1 MAALDFLTSG
11 IPWFYGF
18 FRTYHEVPMHNPA
31 LIIFVDMKDQ
41 LDILIIGAGPI
52 GMACAIEAEKA
63 GLSYVVVEK
72 GVLVNS
78 LFHFPTNMTFFST
91 SNLLEIG
98 NVPFISHTEKP
109 TRREALEYYRRVWE
123 SWNLQINLYEE
134 VNQVT
139 PLGDAYKVETSKG
152 EYQARHL
159 IVATG
164 FYGKSVQM
172 NVPGEELDKVRHYY
186 AEAHPYIGQKVLVV
200 GAANSACDVALE
212 TYLKGADVTMVI
224 RSSEIYPRVKYWIRP
239 NIENRIKEGSI
250 KAYFN
255 SSIREISEKEVVI
268 TTPDGDIT
276 LANDFVLA
284 MTGYQP
290 DYTLLDE
297 IGIKHLDDAYQTPIF
312 HEDTLETNMPRVYLA
327 GVICGGLKTNRLF
340 IENSRVHAEIIVKHI
355 LERNAV
361 PNH

>member
-1 MAALDFLTSG
+1 M
-11 IPWFYGF
+11 
-18 FRTYHEVPMHNPA
+18 N
-31 LIIFVDMKDQ
+31 DQ
-41 LDILIIGAGPI
+41 LDLLIIGAGPI
-52 GMACAIEAEKA
+52 GMACAIEAEKT
-63 GLSYVVVEK
+63 GLSYVVIEK

-98 NVPFISHTEKP
+98 DVPFISHTEKP
-109 TRREALEYYRRVWE
+109 TRREALEYYRRVWQ
-123 SWNLQINLYEE
+123 SWDLKINLYEAVTE
-134 VNQVT
+134 VESRGDVYQVT
-139 PLGDAYKVETSKG
+139 TSKQV
-152 EYQARHL
+152 YHARHL

-172 NVPGEELDKVRHYY
+172 NVPGESLPKVRHYY
-186 AEAHPYIGQKVLVV
+186 EEAHPYIGQRVLVV

-212 TYLKGADVTMVI
+212 TYLKGAEVAMVI

-255 SSIREISEKEVVI
+255 STIKEIKEKEVVI
-268 TTPDGDIT
+268 DTPEGEVT

-290 DYTLLDE
+290 DYSLLEKVGIQHQDDE
-297 IGIKHLDDAYQTPIF
+297 YHTPIF
-312 HEDTLETNMPRVYLA
+312 NEDTLETNMPRVYLA
-327 GVICGGLKTNRLF
+327 GVICGGLKTNKLF
-340 IENSRVHAEIIVKHI
+340 IENSRVHAEIIVQHI
-355 LERNAV
+355 LQGKSV
-361 PNH
+361 PSH